1 MGRLDSMKRFLW
13 TIVSVLATWLTAS
26 AQLYQPG
33 EVLSYRVSYKA
44 RLFPNTEVATVD
56 VRTTLDT
63 LDGRPHYKVH
73 GRGVTMPAYRW
84 FFTVDDSY
92 YIWADTVDNRTTR
105 FASDIREGSYTF
117 RSEYRYDR
125 ENGVV
130 NTRWQK
136 KQQPE
141 RSKTMQISERGMD
154 PVSLYFNLRSEASE
168 SFREGE
174 SRRLEMVL
182 EDTVRYL
189 EFRFIGREVKRIP
202 KMGKFRTLKFKC
214 QIGTSDG
221 FSFTDGTEFSIW
233 ITDDRNKFPVYLE
246 SPIRI
251 GSICAYISRCSGLK
265 YPLESRMNR

>member
-1 MGRLDSMKRFLW
+1 M
-13 TIVSVLATWLTAS
+13 TAS

-33 EVLSYRVSYKA
+33 EVLSYRISYKA
-44 RLFPNTEVATVD
+44 KLFPNTEVATVD

-63 LDGRPHYKVH
+63 LNGKPHFKVH

-84 FFTVDDSY
+84 FFFVDDSY
-92 YIWADTVDNRTTR
+92 YIWADTTNNRTTR
-105 FASDIREGSYTF
+105 FASDIHEGSYTF
-117 RSEYRYDR
+117 RSEYLYDR
-125 ENGVV
+125 KRNVV

-136 KQQPE
+136 RELPE
-141 RSKTMQISERGMD
+141 QCKTMQISDRGMD

-189 EFRFIGREVKRIP
+189 EFRFIGREIKRVP
-202 KMGKFRTLKFKC
+202 KIGKFRTLKFKC

-251 GSICAYISRCSGLK
+251 GSICGYISRTSGLK
-265 YPLESRMNR
+265 YPLESFVTR

>member
-1 MGRLDSMKRFLW
+1 MKRFLW
-13 TIVSVLATWLTAS
+13 TIVLTLAVAVTAS
-26 AQLYQPG
+26 AQLYHPG
-33 EVLSYRVSYKA
+33 EVLSYRVSYRA

-56 VRTTLDT
+56 VITTLDT
-63 LDGRPHYKVH
+63 LAGKPHYKVH
-73 GRGVTMPAYRW
+73 GHGVTMPAYRW

-92 YIWADTVDNRTTR
+92 YIWADTTTNRTVR

-117 RSEYRYDR
+117 RSEYLYDHTKS
-125 ENGVV
+125 VV

-136 KQQPE
+136 KQLPE
-141 RSKTMQISERGMD
+141 QRKTMEISERGMD
-154 PVSLYFNLRSEASE
+154 PVSLYFNLRSEASD
-168 SFREGE
+168 SFSEGE

-189 EFRFIGREVKRIP
+189 EFRFIGREVKRVP
-202 KMGKFRTLKFKC
+202 KIGKFRTLKFRC

-221 FSFTDGTEFSIW
+221 FSFTDGTEFTIW

-251 GSICAYISRCSGLK
+251 GSICGYISTTSGLK
-265 YPLESRMNR
+265 YPLESLIKR

>member
-1 MGRLDSMKRFLW
+1 MKRFLW
-13 TIVSVLATWLTAS
+13 SISLAFATVLTAT
-26 AQLYQPG
+26 AQLYSPG

-63 LDGRPHYKVH
+63 LNGKPHYKVH
-73 GRGVTMPAYRW
+73 GHGLTMPAYRW

-92 YIWADTVDNRTTR
+92 YIWADTTDNRTMR

-117 RSEYRYDR
+117 RSEYIYDWER
-125 ENGVV
+125 GEVH
-130 NTRWQK
+130 TRWQK
-136 KQQPE
+136 KKHPE
-141 RSKTMQISERGMD
+141 QSKVMQISNRGMD
-154 PVSLYFNLRSEASE
+154 PVSLYFNLRTEASE
-168 SFREGE
+168 SFNEGD

-189 EFRFIGREVKRIP
+189 EFRFIKREIKRIP
-202 KMGKFRTLKFKC
+202 KMGKFHTLKFKC

-233 ITDDRNKFPVYLE
+233 ITDDKNKFPVYLE

-251 GSICAYISRCSGLK
+251 GSICGYISSFSGLK
-265 YPLESRMNR
+265 YPLDSFVKR